1 MFGPNS
7 LTLSVPE
14 TAKYLDTIHR
24 NSIGLEDWMR
34 RLDTTFET
42 GDVNYPP
49 YNLVK
54 ETDTRFRLELAIAG
68 FSSDEIEVVHEPEHS
83 RLVVKGSNKR
93 DDVEYLHQGIASR
106 TFNRTW
112 TVSDSIE
119 VKSAD
124 LNDGILKIQLENV
137 VPVEKRPRIIEV
149 GQEKLLDK

>member
-34 RLDTTFET
+34 RLDNAFEA

-54 ETDTRFRLELAIAG
+54 ETDTRYRLELAIAG
-68 FSSDEIEVVHEPEHS
+68 FS
-83 RLVVKGSNKR
+83 K
-93 DDVEYLHQGIASR
+93 DDVEVTTESNKLTVEGKQKDADTAEYVYRGLASR
-106 TFNRTW
+106 DFTRTW
-112 TVSDSIE
+112 TLSDDVE
-119 VKSAD
+119 VD
-124 LNDGILKIQLENV
+124 EVDFTNGLLTVRLNKI
-137 VPVEKRPRIIEV
+137 VPDHQKRKVYKIA
-149 GQEKLLDK
+149 GG

>member
-54 ETDTRFRLELAIAG
+54 ETDTRFRFCLLYT
-68 FSSDEIEVVHEPEHS
+68 SPSP
-83 RLVVKGSNKR
+83 R
-93 DDVEYLHQGIASR
+93 DS
-106 TFNRTW
+106 
-112 TVSDSIE
+112 
-119 VKSAD
+119 
-124 LNDGILKIQLENV
+124 
-137 VPVEKRPRIIEV
+137 
-149 GQEKLLDK
+149 

>member
-34 RLDTTFET
+34 RLDNAFEA

-54 ETDTRFRLELAIAG
+54 ETDTRYRLELAIAG
-68 FSSDEIEVVHEPEHS
+68 FS
-83 RLVVKGSNKR
+83 K
-93 DDVEYLHQGIASR
+93 DDVEVTTESNKLTVEGKQKDTDTVEYVYRGLASR
-106 TFNRTW
+106 DFTRTW
-112 TVSDSIE
+112 TLSDDVE
-119 VKSAD
+119 VNKVD
-124 LNDGILKIQLENV
+124 FTNGLLTVRLNKI
-137 VPVEKRPRIIEV
+137 VPDHQKRKVYKIA
-149 GQEKLLDK
+149 GG

>member
-68 FSSDEIEVVHEPEHS
+68 FSKEDVEVTTEYNKLTVEAKQEESTTDEYLHRGLAARAFNRS
-83 RLVVKGSNKR
+83 WTLS
-93 DDVEYLHQGIASR
+93 DDVEVDEVTFTDGLLTVRLTKIVPEHQ
-106 TFNRTW
+106 
-112 TVSDSIE
+112 
-119 VKSAD
+119 
-124 LNDGILKIQLENV
+124 
-137 VPVEKRPRIIEV
+137 KRKVYEISGKETN
-149 GQEKLLDK
+149 

>member
-34 RLDTTFET
+34 RLDNAFEA

-54 ETDTRFRLELAIAG
+54 ETDTRYRLELAIAG
-68 FSSDEIEVVHEPEHS
+68 FS
-83 RLVVKGSNKR
+83 K
-93 DDVEYLHQGIASR
+93 DDVEVTTESNKLTVEGKQKDTDTVEYVYRGLASR
-106 TFNRTW
+106 DFTRTW
-112 TVSDSIE
+112 TLSDDVE
-119 VKSAD
+119 VNKVD
-124 LNDGILKIQLENV
+124 FTNGLLTVRLNKI
-137 VPVEKRPRIIEV
+137 VPDHQKRKVYEIA
-149 GQEKLLDK
+149 GD

>member
-34 RLDTTFET
+34 RLDNAFEA

-54 ETDTRFRLELAIAG
+54 ETDTRYRLELAIAG
-68 FSSDEIEVVHEPEHS
+68 FS
-83 RLVVKGSNKR
+83 K
-93 DDVEYLHQGIASR
+93 DDVEVTTESNKLTVEGKQKDVDTSEYVYRGLASR
-106 TFNRTW
+106 DFTRTW
-112 TVSDSIE
+112 TLSDDVE
-119 VKSAD
+119 VNEVD
-124 LNDGILKIQLENV
+124 FTNGLLTVRLNKI
-137 VPVEKRPRIIEV
+137 VPDHQKRKVYKIA
-149 GQEKLLDK
+149 GG

>member
-34 RLDTTFET
+34 RLDNAFEA

-54 ETDTRFRLELAIAG
+54 ETDTRYRLELAIAG
-68 FSSDEIEVVHEPEHS
+68 FS
-83 RLVVKGSNKR
+83 K
-93 DDVEYLHQGIASR
+93 DDVEVTTESNKLTVEGKQKDTDTVEYVYRGLASR
-106 TFNRTW
+106 DFTRTW
-112 TVSDSIE
+112 TLSDDVE
-119 VKSAD
+119 VNEVD
-124 LNDGILKIQLENV
+124 FTNGLLTVRLNKI
-137 VPVEKRPRIIEV
+137 VPDHQKRKVYKIA
-149 GQEKLLDK
+149 GG

>member
-34 RLDTTFET
+34 RLDNAFEA

-54 ETDTRFRLELAIAG
+54 ETDTRYRLELAIAG
-68 FSSDEIEVVHEPEHS
+68 FS
-83 RLVVKGSNKR
+83 K
-93 DDVEYLHQGIASR
+93 DDVEVTTESNRLTVEGKQKDSDTDEYLHRGLAAR
-106 TFNRTW
+106 AFNRSW
-112 TVSDSIE
+112 TLSDDVEIDE
-119 VKSAD
+119 VTFTNGLLTVR
-124 LNDGILKIQLENV
+124 LNKI
-137 VPVEKRPRIIEV
+137 VPDHQKKKVYEIA
-149 GQEKLLDK
+149 GG

>member
-34 RLDTTFET
+34 RLDNAFEA

-54 ETDTRFRLELAIAG
+54 ETDTRYRLELAIAG
-68 FSSDEIEVVHEPEHS
+68 FS
-83 RLVVKGSNKR
+83 K
-93 DDVEYLHQGIASR
+93 DDVEVTTESNKLTVEGKQKDADTAEYVYRGLASR
-106 TFNRTW
+106 DFTRTW
-112 TVSDSIE
+112 TLSDDVE
-119 VKSAD
+119 VNEVD
-124 LNDGILKIQLENV
+124 FTNGLLTVRLNKI
-137 VPVEKRPRIIEV
+137 VPDHQKRKVYKIA
-149 GQEKLLDK
+149 GS

>member
-34 RLDTTFET
+34 RLDNAFEA

-54 ETDTRFRLELAIAG
+54 ETDTRYRLELAIAG
-68 FSSDEIEVVHEPEHS
+68 FS
-83 RLVVKGSNKR
+83 K
-93 DDVEYLHQGIASR
+93 DDVEVTTESNKLTVEGKQKDADTAEYVYRGLASR
-106 TFNRTW
+106 DFTRTW
-112 TVSDSIE
+112 TLSDDVE
-119 VKSAD
+119 VNEVD
-124 LNDGILKIQLENV
+124 FTNGLLTVRLNKIIPDHQ
-137 VPVEKRPRIIEV
+137 KRKVYKIAGV
-149 GQEKLLDK
+149 

>member
-34 RLDTTFET
+34 RLDNAFEA

-54 ETDTRFRLELAIAG
+54 ETDTRYRLELAIAG
-68 FSSDEIEVVHEPEHS
+68 FS
-83 RLVVKGSNKR
+83 K
-93 DDVEYLHQGIASR
+93 DDVEVTTESNKLTVEGKQKDADTAEYVYRGLASR
-106 TFNRTW
+106 DFTRTW
-112 TVSDSIE
+112 TLSDDVE
-119 VKSAD
+119 VNEVD
-124 LNDGILKIQLENV
+124 FTNGLLTVRLNKIIPDHQ
-137 VPVEKRPRIIEV
+137 KRKVYKIA
-149 GQEKLLDK
+149 GG

>member
-34 RLDTTFET
+34 RLDNAFEA

-54 ETDTRFRLELAIAG
+54 ETDTRYRLELAIAG
-68 FSSDEIEVVHEPEHS
+68 FS
-83 RLVVKGSNKR
+83 K
-93 DDVEYLHQGIASR
+93 DDVEVTTESNKLTVEGKQKDADTSEYVYRGLASR
-106 TFNRTW
+106 DFTRTW
-112 TVSDSIE
+112 TLSDDVE
-119 VKSAD
+119 VNEVD
-124 LNDGILKIQLENV
+124 FTNGLLTVRLNKI
-137 VPVEKRPRIIEV
+137 VPDHQKRKVYKIA
-149 GQEKLLDK
+149 GG

>member
-34 RLDTTFET
+34 RLDNAFEA

-54 ETDTRFRLELAIAG
+54 ETDTRYRLELAIAG
-68 FSSDEIEVVHEPEHS
+68 FS
-83 RLVVKGSNKR
+83 K
-93 DDVEYLHQGIASR
+93 DDVEVTTESNKLTVEGKQKDADTAEYVYRGLASR
-106 TFNRTW
+106 DFTRTW
-112 TVSDSIE
+112 TLSDDVE
-119 VKSAD
+119 VNEVD
-124 LNDGILKIQLENV
+124 FTNGLLTVRLNKI
-137 VPVEKRPRIIEV
+137 VPDHQKRKVYKIAGV
-149 GQEKLLDK
+149 

>member
-34 RLDTTFET
+34 RLDNAFEA

-54 ETDTRFRLELAIAG
+54 ETDTRYRLELAIAG
-68 FSSDEIEVVHEPEHS
+68 FSKEDVEVTTE
-83 RLVVKGSNKR
+83 SNKLTVEGKQKDADTAEYVYR
-93 DDVEYLHQGIASR
+93 GLASRDFTRTWTLSDDVEVNEVDFTNGLLTVRLNKIVPDHQKRKVYKIA
-106 TFNRTW
+106 
-112 TVSDSIE
+112 
-119 VKSAD
+119 
-124 LNDGILKIQLENV
+124 G
-137 VPVEKRPRIIEV
+137 
-149 GQEKLLDK
+149 G